1 MDDEVINLTCGKPL
15 SEDNST
21 IQINNS
27 YFSYSI
33 SKSEKEEGIKI
44 KLYESQPKT
53 NIYYEYEATTS
64 QLTNSIKTLL
74 ICEDLDEMIT
84 TLKAAFDEKRAKFLE
99 EKDKS
104 FIEFNFEA
112 MGKSKTYKIELTKY
126 EPKDPLTEINDKIT
140 AIQNDCKNIYNE
152 IEELKKAKIEGI
164 DIKEKIREVLEE
176 KDMKMKLYEEFEQIL
191 CSKFNLINTKKEN
204 DINNN
209 NNNLIDIENS
219 VKEIAKNELMNKVNE
234 KEFKEKIS
242 NIEEQLNKKTNDLI
256 EIKSL
261 LDNFGNS
268 YISKTNLNSEINKN
282 IQSNEIIK
290 KISENINSIKN
301 NVNNN
306 NYIEIKIKIDKDNFK
321 KQIKFLQQHS
331 TYKYFF
337 NFERDDIELI
347 IDGENASLDNF
358 EPEKQFKS
366 DENSKDCYK
375 AQKIAYNLEQCF
387 NFYLCFN
394 TSGIHTIKI
403 LFRKKLYDCSY
414 LFYNCED
421 IIEVD
426 LSNFDCSQV
435 TSCESMFDNCKSLKV
450 INLGKLDFS
459 LCKNFKS
466 MFNECRYLENID
478 VSHFNTKNSETF
490 GGMFYGC
497 RKLKNIDVSKF
508 NSSKCITI
516 NSMFR
521 YCENLSEI
529 NMINWDM
536 RSLENRRGGFLFLS
550 RISEINYLFD
560 GCKSLKNIKMSSNFS
575 KDLISNEDKNI
586 FTGLPKDGTF
596 TWKKG
601 INCDNLLKLL
611 PVSWNRVTE

>member
-1 MDDEVINLTCGKPL
+1 MDKDEVKNLTCGKPL
-15 SEDNST
+15 NEDNST

-27 YFSYSI
+27 DFSYSI

-84 TLKAAFDEKRAKFLE
+84 TLKSAFDEKRAKFLE

-112 MGKSKTYKIELTKY
+112 MGKSKTYKIEFKKY
-126 EPKDPLTEINDKIT
+126 EPKDPITEINDKIT
-140 AIQNDCKNIYNE
+140 AIQNDCKNLYNE

-176 KDMKMKLYEEFEQIL
+176 KDMKMKLYDEFEKIM

-204 DINNN
+204 DINN

-242 NIEEQLNKKTNDLI
+242 NIEDQLNEKTNDLI

-268 YISKTNLNSEINKN
+268 YISKTNLNFEVNKN
-282 IQSNEIIK
+282 IQTNEIIK

-321 KQIKFLQQHS
+321 KQIKFLQQHR

-347 IDGENASLDNF
+347 IDGENSSLDNF

-375 AQKIAYNLEQCF
+375 AQEIAYNLGKCF

-403 LFRKKLYDCSY
+403 LFRKKLYDCRC

-490 GGMFYGC
+490 ANMFCGC

-508 NSSKCITI
+508 NSSKCRTI
-516 NSMFR
+516 NAMFR

-536 RSLENRRGGFLFLS
+536 RSLENGWIF
-550 RISEINYLFD
+550 RISGINYLFD

-575 KDLISNEDKNI
+575 KNLIEREDKNI
-586 FTGLPKDGTF
+586 FTGLPKGGTF

>member
-1 MDDEVINLTCGKPL
+1 MDNFEIKNLTCGKPL
-15 SEDNST
+15 IDVNST

-84 TLKAAFDEKRAKFLE
+84 TLKSAFDEKRAKFLE

-140 AIQNDCKNIYNE
+140 AIQNDCKNLYNE

-164 DIKEKIREVLEE
+164 DIKEKIREVLQE
-176 KDMKMKLYEEFEQIL
+176 KDTKMKLYEEFEQIL

-209 NNNLIDIENS
+209 NNLIDIENS
-219 VKEIAKNELMNKVNE
+219 VKEIISKNELMNKVNE

-268 YISKTNLNSEINKN
+268 YISKTNLNSEVNKN
-282 IQSNEIIK
+282 IQTNEIIQ

-306 NYIEIKIKIDKDNFK
+306 YIEIKIHIDEYEIGR
-321 KQIKFLQQHS
+321 QIKFLQQHR

-337 NFERDDIELI
+337 NFERD
-347 IDGENASLDNF
+347 
-358 EPEKQFKS
+358 
-366 DENSKDCYK
+366 
-375 AQKIAYNLEQCF
+375 AYNLENGF

-403 LFRKKLYDCSY
+403 LFRKKLYDCSF
-414 LFYNCED
+414 LFNNCEN

-478 VSHFNTKNSETF
+478 VSHFNTKNSTTF
-490 GGMFYGC
+490 ENMFCGC

-508 NSSKCITI
+508 NSSKCRTI

-536 RSLENRRGGFLFLS
+536 SRLERKKRSG
-550 RISEINYLFD
+550 INYLFD

-575 KDLISNEDKNI
+575 KDLIEDEDKNI
-586 FTGLPKDGTF
+586 FTGLPKGGTF

-601 INCDNLLKLL
+601 INCDSLLKLL

>member
-33 SKSEKEEGIKI
+33 SKSEKEKGIKI

-53 NIYYEYEATTS
+53 NIYYEYEATIS

-104 FIEFNFEA
+104 FIEFNFKA
-112 MGKSKTYKIELTKY
+112 IGKSKTYKIEFKKY
-126 EPKDPLTEINDKIT
+126 EPKDTLTEINDKIT
-140 AIQNDCKNIYNE
+140 AIHNDCKNLYNE
-152 IEELKKAKIEGI
+152 IEELKKAKIDDI
-164 DIKEKIREVLEE
+164 DIKEKIREVLQE

-191 CSKFNLINTKKEN
+191 CLKFNFVNTKKES
-204 DINNN
+204 DIN

-219 VKEIAKNELMNKVNE
+219 VKEISKNELMKKVDE
-234 KEFKEKIS
+234 TEFKEKIS

-268 YISKTNLNSEINKN
+268 YISKKDLNSEINKN
-282 IQSNEIIK
+282 IQNNEIIQ

-301 NVNNN
+301 NTNNN
-306 NYIEIKIKIDKDNFK
+306 NNSIEIKIKIDKDK
-321 KQIKFLQQHS
+321 VGRQIKFLQQSS

-347 IDGENASLDNF
+347 IDGENSSLDNF
-358 EPEKQFKS
+358 KPTEEFKS
-366 DENSKDCYK
+366 DEKSKYCFK
-375 AQKIAYNLEQCF
+375 AQEIEYNLKNGF

-403 LFRKKLYDCSY
+403 LFRKKLYDCSF
-414 LFYNCED
+414 LFNNCEN

-478 VSHFNTKNSETF
+478 VSNFNTKNSETF
-490 GGMFYGC
+490 EYMFYGC

-516 NSMFR
+516 NSIFR

-536 RSLENRRGGFLFLS
+536 SRLKNKRGGFLFLS
-550 RISEINYLFD
+550 RISGINYLFD

-575 KDLISNEDKNI
+575 KDLIEDKDKNI
-586 FTGLPKDGTF
+586 FTGLPKSGTF

-601 INCDNLLKLL
+601 INCDSLLKLL